1 MQILRYAQDDISFDM
16 NFRDTTLVLQ
26 LYFVQVV
33 GMGRIPGPKQAAEKG
48 QLLDRTHEKHPS
60 AAKATLILGLYA
72 GVKTPASLRAE
83 IFRSL

>member
-1 MQILRYAQDDISFDM
+1 
-16 NFRDTTLVLQ
+16 
-26 LYFVQVV
+26 
-33 GMGRIPGPKQAAEKG
+33 MGRIPGPKQAAEKG